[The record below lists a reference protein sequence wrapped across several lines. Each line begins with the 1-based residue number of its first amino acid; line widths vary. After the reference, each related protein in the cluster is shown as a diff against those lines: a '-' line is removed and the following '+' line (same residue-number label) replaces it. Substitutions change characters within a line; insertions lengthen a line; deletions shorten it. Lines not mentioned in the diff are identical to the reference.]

1 MANRIKVA
9 VSQTILTLQA
19 QGWSFRRIARA
30 VGIHR
35 ETVSR
40 YVRAQMV
47 PRPDSGPSRP
57 AGNPPPGSEGQQ
69 EPKPAS
75 NPTVGSEGS
84 DRPKPANPAAGN
96 LARPPCGGSG
106 PKSSCDPYREE
117 IEVKLRQGLSG
128 QRIWQDLTLEGG
140 FRGSYSSVKR
150 FIRRLGKSTA
160 LPFRRMETLPGQ
172 EAQVDFGRG
181 APVVRAGKRRYP
193 WVFRIVLSYSRKGYS
208 EAVWRQDTE
217 SFLRCLENAFRA
229 FGGVPRTLVPD
240 NLKAAVLQADWYDPE
255 LNPKIQE
262 FCRHYGCVL
271 LPTKPRTPRHK
282 GKIERGVGYVSSNA
296 LKGRV
301 FGSLQEENEALQW
314 WESQIADPRIHGT
327 TRKQVRALFQE
338 ERPALLPLPPSDFP
352 FFHEAQRAVHRDA
365 HVEVDKAYY
374 SVPPEYLGHTVWVRW
389 NAKMV
394 RVFNVRMEQIAV
406 HVRHEPGR
414 FSTDPKHIASQKISG
429 VERGAGYLLK
439 RLSLVGPQTL
449 QWAQRMLDQRG
460 IEGVRVLQG
469 LLAMTGKHPADDL
482 EKVCALALSQEAYRL
497 RALRALM
504 KQPQRQMEFVQA
516 HPLIRPMDFY
526 GRYFK
531 VSFMPAEASAK
542 AGGKENDGNGNGN
555 VEFFASRATGG
566 KDQEKSPAS
575 ESGTLPTVQPPA
587 SALGSLSSGALSSGP
602 ARESLSEESLCVNT
616 LERNAP

>member
-9 VSQTILTLQA
+9 VSQTILTLHE
-19 QGWSFRRIARA
+19 QGWSFRRIARTL
-30 VGIHR
+30 GIHR

-40 YVRAQMV
+40 YVRGQMAK
-47 PRPDSGPSRP
+47 P
-57 AGNPPPGSEGQQ
+57 ASNPAPGSEGQQ

-75 NPTVGSEGS
+75 NPTLGSEGT
-84 DRPKPANPAAGN
+84 DRPKPANPTPDN
-96 LARPPCGGSG
+96 SG
-106 PKSSCDPYREE
+106 PKSSCDPYRDE
-117 IEVKLRQGLSG
+117 IEAKLRQGLSG
-128 QRIWQDLTLEGG
+128 QRIWQDLAFEREFL
-140 FRGSYSSVKR
+140 GSYSSVKR
-150 FIRRLGKSTA
+150 FIRKLGKSRT

-181 APVVRAGKRRYP
+181 APVIRDGKRRYP
-193 WVFRIVLSYSRKGYS
+193 WVFRIVLSYSRKAYS

-255 LNPKIQE
+255 LNPKIEE

-271 LPTKPRTPRHK
+271 LPTKPATPRHK
-282 GKIERGVGYVSSNA
+282 GKIERGVGYVSGNA
-296 LKGRV
+296 LKGRL
-301 FGSLQEENEALQW
+301 FESLQEENEALQW
-314 WESQIADPRIHGT
+314 WESHVADPRIHGT

-338 ERPALLPLPPSDFP
+338 ERPRLLPLPPGDFP
-352 FFHEAQRAVHRDA
+352 CFHEAQRAVHRDA
-365 HVEVDKAYY
+365 HIEVDKAYY

-389 NAKMV
+389 DAKMV
-394 RVFNVRMEQIAV
+394 RIFNGRMEQIAV
-406 HVRHEPGR
+406 HIKHEPGR

-439 RLSLVGPQTL
+439 RISLVGPQTL

-482 EKVCALALSQEAYRL
+482 EKACALALSHGTFRL
-497 RALRALM
+497 RVLRALM
-504 KQPQRQMEFVQA
+504 KRPLRQTEFVQA

-526 GRYFK
+526 GRYLE
-531 VSFMPAEASAK
+531 VSFR
-542 AGGKENDGNGNGN
+542 KEDNGNG
-555 VEFFASRATGG
+555 EFIALKAPDGESNG
-566 KDQEKSPAS
+566 KSLDVTQA
-575 ESGTLPTVQPPA
+575 LPIVQPPA
-587 SALGSLSSGALSSGP
+587 TALGSLSSVALSSEP
-602 ARESLSEESLCVNT
+602 ALESLPAESLCVNP
-616 LERNAP
+616 LERSFP

>member
-9 VSQTILTLQA
+9 VSQTIVTLHT
-19 QGWSFRRIARA
+19 QGWSFRRIARTL
-30 VGIHR
+30 GIHR

-40 YVRAQMV
+40 YVRGQIAK
-47 PRPDSGPSRP
+47 SASNP
-57 AGNPPPGSEGQQ
+57 APGSEGPQ

-75 NPTVGSEGS
+75 NPTLGSDEA
-84 DRPKPANPAAGN
+84 DRPKPANPTPGN
-96 LARPPCGGSG
+96 SG
-106 PKSSCDPYREE
+106 PKSSCDPYRDE
-117 IEVKLRQGLSG
+117 IEAKLRQGLSG
-128 QRIWQDLTLEGG
+128 QRIWQDLAFEREFG
-140 FRGSYSSVKR
+140 GSYSSVKR
-150 FIRRLGKSTA
+150 FIRRMGKSRT

-181 APVVRAGKRRYP
+181 APVIRDGKRRYP
-193 WVFRIVLSYSRKGYS
+193 WVFRIVLSYSRKAYS

-255 LNPKIQE
+255 LNPKIEE

-271 LPTKPRTPRHK
+271 LPTKPATPRHK
-282 GKIERGVGYVSSNA
+282 GKVERGVGYVSSNA

-314 WESQIADPRIHGT
+314 WESHVADPRIHGT

-338 ERPALLPLPPSDFP
+338 ERPRLLPLPPGDFP
-352 FFHEAQRAVHRDA
+352 CFHEAQRAVHRDA

-389 NAKMV
+389 DAKMV
-394 RVFNVRMEQIAV
+394 RIFNGRMAPIAV
-406 HVRHEPGR
+406 HVRRSPGR
-414 FSTDPKHIASQKISG
+414 FSTDPIHIASEKISG

-439 RLSLVGPQTL
+439 RISFVGPETL
-449 QWAQRMLDQRG
+449 RWAQTMLQERG

-469 LLAMTGKHPADDL
+469 LLSMTRSHPADDL
-482 EKVCALALSQEAYRL
+482 EKACALAFSHGAYRL
-497 RALRALM
+497 RVLRQLM
-504 KQPQRQMEFVQA
+504 KQPTRQTEFVQA

-526 GRYFK
+526 GRYLK
-531 VSFMPAEASAK
+531 VSFR
-542 AGGKENDGNGNGN
+542 KEDNGNGECIALKAPDGEPN
-555 VEFFASRATGG
+555 G
-566 KDQEKSPAS
+566 KSLAVTQA
-575 ESGTLPTVQPPA
+575 LPIVQPPA
-587 SALGSLSSGALSSGP
+587 TALGSLSSGALSSGP
-602 ARESLSEESLCVNT
+602 ACESVPDESLRVKPVAVFRNLS
-616 LERNAP
+616 LERAAP

>member
-9 VSQTILTLQA
+9 VSQTILTLHE
-19 QGWSFRRIARA
+19 QGWSFRRIARTL
-30 VGIHR
+30 GIHR

-40 YVRAQMV
+40 YVRGQMAK
-47 PRPDSGPSRP
+47 P
-57 AGNPPPGSEGQQ
+57 ASNPAPGSEGQQ

-75 NPTVGSEGS
+75 NPTLGSEGT
-84 DRPKPANPAAGN
+84 DRPKPANPTPDN
-96 LARPPCGGSG
+96 SG
-106 PKSSCDPYREE
+106 PKSSCDPYRDE
-117 IEVKLRQGLSG
+117 IEAKLRQGLSG
-128 QRIWQDLTLEGG
+128 QRIWQDLAFEREFL
-140 FRGSYSSVKR
+140 GSYSSVKR
-150 FIRRLGKSTA
+150 FIRKLGKSRT

-181 APVVRAGKRRYP
+181 APVIRDGKRRYP
-193 WVFRIVLSYSRKGYS
+193 WVFRIVLSYSRKAYS

-255 LNPKIQE
+255 LNPKIEE

-271 LPTKPRTPRHK
+271 LPTKPATPRHK
-282 GKIERGVGYVSSNA
+282 GKVERGVGYVSSNA

-314 WESQIADPRIHGT
+314 WESHVADPRIHGT

-338 ERPALLPLPPSDFP
+338 ERPRLLPLPPGDFP
-352 FFHEAQRAVHRDA
+352 CFHEAQRAVHRDA
-365 HVEVDKAYY
+365 HIEVDKAYY

-389 NAKMV
+389 DAKMV
-394 RVFNVRMEQIAV
+394 RIFNGRMEQIAV
-406 HVRHEPGR
+406 HIKHEPGR

-439 RLSLVGPQTL
+439 RISLVGPQTL

-482 EKVCALALSQEAYRL
+482 EKACALALSHGTFRL
-497 RALRALM
+497 RVLRALM
-504 KQPQRQMEFVQA
+504 KRPLRQTEFVQA

-526 GRYFK
+526 GRYLE
-531 VSFMPAEASAK
+531 VSFR
-542 AGGKENDGNGNGN
+542 KEDNGNG
-555 VEFFASRATGG
+555 EFIALKAPDGESNG
-566 KDQEKSPAS
+566 KSLDVTQA
-575 ESGTLPTVQPPA
+575 LPIVQPPA
-587 SALGSLSSGALSSGP
+587 TALGSLSSVALSSEP
-602 ARESLSEESLCVNT
+602 ALESLPAESLCVNP
-616 LERNAP
+616 LERSFP

>member
-1 MANRIKVA
+1 MAMANRIKVA
-9 VSQTILTLQA
+9 VSQTILTLHA
-19 QGWSFRRIARA
+19 QGWSFRRIARTL
-30 VGIHR
+30 GIHR

-40 YVRAQMV
+40 YVRGQTAK
-47 PRPDSGPSRP
+47 P
-57 AGNPPPGSEGQQ
+57 ASNPAPGSEGQQ

-75 NPTVGSEGS
+75 NPTPGSDGT
-84 DRPKPANPAAGN
+84 DRPKPANPTPGN
-96 LARPPCGGSG
+96 SG
-106 PKSSCDPYREE
+106 PKSSCDPYRDE
-117 IEVKLRQGLSG
+117 IEAKLRQGLSG
-128 QRIWQDLTLEGG
+128 QRIWQDLAAERG
-140 FRGSYSSVKR
+140 FINSYSSVKR
-150 FIRRLGKSTA
+150 FLQRLGRTTP

-181 APVVRAGKRRYP
+181 APVERDGKRRYP

-208 EAVWRQDTE
+208 EVVWRQDTE

-229 FGGVPRTLVPD
+229 FGGVTRTLVPD

-271 LPTKPRTPRHK
+271 LPTKPDTPRHK

-296 LKGRV
+296 LRGRV

-314 WESQIADPRIHGT
+314 WESHVADPRIHGT

-338 ERPALLPLPPSDFP
+338 ERPRLLPLPSGEFP

-389 NAKMV
+389 DAKMV
-394 RVFNVRMEQIAV
+394 RIFTGRMDQIAV
-406 HVRHEPGR
+406 HIKHEPGR

-449 QWAQRMLDQRG
+449 QWAQTMLDQRG

-469 LLAMTGKHPADDL
+469 LLAMTGKYPADDL
-482 EKVCALALSQEAYRL
+482 EKACAQALSHGAYRL
-497 RALRALM
+497 RVLRQLM
-504 KQPQRQMEFVQA
+504 KQPQRQTEFVQA
-516 HPLIRPMDFY
+516 HPLIRPMEVY

-531 VSFMPAEASAK
+531 VSF
-542 AGGKENDGNGNGN
+542 GKEDNGNG
-555 VEFFASRATGG
+555 EFIALRATSGEEKG
-566 KDQEKSPAS
+566 KSPDDTQALS
-575 ESGTLPTVQPPA
+575 AVQPPA

-602 ARESLSEESLCVNT
+602 ATESVPSETLCVNP
-616 LERNAP
+616 LERSVL

>member
-9 VSQTILTLQA
+9 VSSTILTLHE
-19 QGWSFRRIARA
+19 QGWSFRRIAQTL
-30 VGIHR
+30 GIHR

-40 YVRAQMV
+40 YVR
-47 PRPDSGPSRP
+47 
-57 AGNPPPGSEGQQ
+57 GQAA
-69 EPKPAS
+69 KPAS
-75 NPTVGSEGS
+75 NPTLGSAGV
-84 DRPKPANPAAGN
+84 DRPKPANPTPGN
-96 LARPPCGGSG
+96 SG
-106 PKSSCDPYREE
+106 PKSSCDPYRDE
-117 IEVKLRQGLSG
+117 IEAKLRQGLSG
-128 QRIWQDLTLEGG
+128 QRIWQDLTLDRE
-140 FRGSYSSVKR
+140 FAGSYSSVKR

-181 APVVRAGKRRYP
+181 APVERDGKRRYP

-229 FGGVPRTLVPD
+229 FGGIPRTLVVD

-262 FCRHYGCVL
+262 FSRHYGCAI
-271 LPTKPRTPRHK
+271 LPTKPQTPRHK
-282 GKIERGVGYVSSNA
+282 GKIEGGVKYVSGNA

-301 FGSLQEENEALQW
+301 FKDLPEENEALQW
-314 WESQIADPRIHGT
+314 WESHVADPRIHGT
-327 TRKQVRALFQE
+327 TKKQVQALFQE
-338 ERPALLPLPPSDFP
+338 ERPTLLPFPPGPFP
-352 FFHEAQRAVHRDA
+352 FFHEAQRSVHRDA

-389 NAKMV
+389 DAKMV
-394 RVFNVRMEQIAV
+394 RIFNGRMEPIAT
-406 HVRHEPGR
+406 HIKHDPGR
-414 FSTDPKHIASQKISG
+414 FSTDPRHIASQKISG

-449 QWAQRMLDQRG
+449 QWAQTMLNQRG

-469 LLAMTGKHPADDL
+469 LLVMTGKYRRDDL
-482 EKVCALALSQEAYRL
+482 ETACALALSHGAYRL

-504 KQPQRQMEFVQA
+504 KQPTRQAEFAQV
-516 HPLIRPMDFY
+516 HPLIRPMEVY

-531 VSFMPAEASAK
+531 VAF
-542 AGGKENDGNGNGN
+542 GKEGHNHYDNG
-555 VEFFASRATGG
+555 EFIALRATDGELNG
-566 KDQEKSPAS
+566 KSPAVQ
-575 ESGTLPTVQPPA
+575 SGTLPIVQPPV
-587 SALGSLSSGALSSGP
+587 SALRSLSSGALSSGP
-602 ARESLSEESLCVNT
+602 AYESVPAESVGVNP
-616 LERNAP
+616 LERNVL